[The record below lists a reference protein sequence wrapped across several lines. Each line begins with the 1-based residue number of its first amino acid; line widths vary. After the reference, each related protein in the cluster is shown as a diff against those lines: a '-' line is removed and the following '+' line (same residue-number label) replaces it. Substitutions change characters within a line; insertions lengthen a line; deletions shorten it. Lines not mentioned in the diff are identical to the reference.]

1 MINQPCLKFSNIPTK
16 LAYEIYL
23 SQLIRVC
30 RICIKARNFDF
41 AMQKITL
48 EFVNKSFDK
57 AYLTKIFMR
66 FIGNYEKEWCKFGV
80 LPEIPACLTQ

>member
-30 RICIKARNFDF
+30 RICTKATNFNF

-66 FIGNYEKEWCKFGV
+66 FIGNYEE
-80 LPEIPACLTQ
+80 E